1 MTSVSER
8 PRARLARLTLL
19 ACCLFSARAF
29 GQANDTDVRV
39 QARAIAAEGSEAFEQ
54 HDFPRALALFQR
66 ASTIVQAPTIT
77 LMQARTLVELGR
89 LMEALDQYAAT
100 QRMVA
105 IDPTNEAY
113 RQAADAAQIEL
124 DPLLKRIPTVRVH
137 VVGTAPD
144 EQVDIFIDGKQVSP
158 QVAAVERLIDPG
170 HHRIEARASQGRT
183 GSTEIDLPERAR
195 ADAEVKLTPLPAPAA
210 VAAPPPPPPPPPPA
224 EPSNWKSTFGW
235 GLAIGGAAF
244 TVAGAVTGA
253 MALSDKSTLDD
264 ACKPGCPPSQ
274 ADTIDQFRTERTLS
288 YISFGVGAAGLIGGT
303 VLILTSRTGHVG
315 MSVAPN
321 RLAFL
326 GSFE

>member
-1 MTSVSER
+1 VTSVSER

-29 GQANDTDVRV
+29 AQTNDNDVRN
-39 QARAIAAEGSEAFEQ
+39 QARVIAAEGSEAFEQ
-54 HDFPRALALFQR
+54 HDFQRALALFQR

-89 LMEALDQYAAT
+89 LMEALDMYAAT

-105 IDPTNEAY
+105 IDPTNDAY
-113 RQAADAAQIEL
+113 RQAADAAQLEL

-137 VVGTAPD
+137 VLGPAPG

-158 QVAAVERLIDPG
+158 QIAAVERLIDPG

-195 ADAEVKLTPLPAPAA
+195 ADAEVKLTPLPAPAP
-210 VAAPPPPPPPPPPA
+210 VVTAPPPAPPPPPA
-224 EPSNWKSTFGW
+224 ESSHWQNTLGW
-235 GLAIGGAAF
+235 SLGIGGAAF
-244 TVAGAVTGA
+244 TVVGVVTGA

-264 ACKPGCPPSQ
+264 ACKPGCPPNQ

-288 YISFGVGAAGLIGGT
+288 YISFAVGAAGLIGGS
-303 VLILTSRTGHVG
+303 VLILTSPKSG
-315 MSVAPN
+315 VAVSMGPN

-326 GSFE
+326 GTFQ